1 MTFSLKMPYSKQLVS
16 LLCVV
21 LFSIPLHAGDS
32 KPLDDTVAA
41 GIVFKIGY
49 LLGMEG
55 PWSGVETNTPEHFKE
70 AMSLISKD
78 LTNFSDTERGILLKK
93 EGAQLISFL
102 TKGVTLGVTA
112 QGDAKPNDES
122 EAFYRKL
129 DLDPKNP
136 NPTKLARILT
146 ARLAAYAN
154 LSNTPAWVYDPTKR
168 EQVGADN
175 RDNAGCCPQDL

>member
-1 MTFSLKMPYSKQLVS
+1 MPYSKQLVS

-21 LFSIPLHAGDS
+21 LFATPLHAADS

-55 PWSGVETNTPEHFKE
+55 SWSRVDTHTPESFKD

-78 LTNFSDTERGILLKK
+78 LSQFSDTERGILLKK
-93 EGAQLISFL
+93 EGEQLISFL
-102 TKGVTLGVTA
+102 TKCVTLGVTA
-112 QGDAKPNDES
+112 QGDAKPNGES

-129 DLDPKNP
+129 DLDPNNP
-136 NPTKLARILT
+136 DPTKLAQILT
-146 ARLAAYAN
+146 TRLAAYAN
-154 LSNTPAWVYDPTKR
+154 LSATPAWVYDPTKR
-168 EQVGADN
+168 EQVGAAN
-175 RDNAGCCPQDL
+175 RDNAGCCPQDH